1 MNRRRTGGFT
11 LVEILVVTV
20 LGALVVGAAL
30 QVLITNRRAYTAQ
43 SATISGQQS
52 TRMAVEVL
60 FAELR
65 EVSPSGGDILTMSS
79 GSLRVRL
86 MRKFSVVCE
95 TDFGLMP
102 TLTVRDSIIPTAPVT
117 SDTLMLMGGANAFAA
132 GDSVFVWAD
141 NDPDTENDDV
151 WFSARVS
158 AIDGSV
164 TCPDGRG
171 ATELAFGGLQS
182 LFLNDS
188 VGIGAPV
195 RSYQEYTFGTTTMNG
210 DVYLGRQTGTG
221 DMIPVTGPLEA
232 GAGLEFIYRDSLGTV
247 TSTPADVS
255 QIQVIIRT
263 GSEVLGPLGSMVQD
277 SVNVWIHTRG

>member
-65 EVSPSGGDILTMSS
+65 EISPSGGDILGMSDDT
-79 GSLRVRL
+79 LRVRL

-95 TDFGLMP
+95 TDFGIPP
-102 TLTVRDSIIPTAPVT
+102 TLTVRD
-117 SDTLMLMGGANAFAA
+117 TLNGTWMLGGANAFAA
-132 GDSVFVWAD
+132 GDSVFIWAD
-141 NDPDTENDDV
+141 NDPDYDTDDV
-151 WFSARVS
+151 WFSALVS
-158 AIDGSV
+158 AVDSED
-164 TCPDGRG
+164 CPDGDG
-171 ATELAFGGLQS
+171 GTELEFGGLQA
-182 LFLNDS
+182 LFLTDS

-195 RSYQEYTFGTTTMNG
+195 RSYQSYTFGTTTLNG
-210 DVYLGRQTGTG
+210 DVYLGRRTGTG
-221 DMIPVTGPLEA
+221 DMVPVTGPLEA
-232 GAGLEFIYRDSLGTV
+232 ASGLEFIYRDSLGAV
-247 TSTPADVS
+247 TTTPTDVS
-255 QIQVIIRT
+255 QIEVVVRT
-263 GSEVLGPLGSMVQD
+263 GSQVLGPLGQMVQD
-277 SVNVWIHTRG
+277 SVNVWIYTRG